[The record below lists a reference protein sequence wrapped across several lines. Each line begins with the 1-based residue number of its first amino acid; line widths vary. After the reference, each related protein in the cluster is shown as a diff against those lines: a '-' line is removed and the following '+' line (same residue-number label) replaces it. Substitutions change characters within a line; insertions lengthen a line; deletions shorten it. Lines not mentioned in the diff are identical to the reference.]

1 MSSME
6 NGEHKIF
13 ETAQSCGYEA
23 AELLFRAVGFE
34 PAQKQIH
41 QAASDNDDTSL
52 SDFYDA
58 TCMAID
64 AIREREGIRYEPK
77 TVCDLLDDI
86 AKAEKRDGKEEGSLS
101 PGSIE

>member
-34 PAQKQIH
+34 PAQTQIH
-41 QAASDNDDTSL
+41 QAASDNEDASL

-58 TCMAID
+58 ACMAID
-64 AIREREGIRYEPK
+64 AIRLREGIPHEPK
-77 TVCDLLDDI
+77 TMCDLLDDI
-86 AKAEKRDGKEEGSLS
+86 ERNGKDEGSLS
-101 PGSIE
+101 PRSIE